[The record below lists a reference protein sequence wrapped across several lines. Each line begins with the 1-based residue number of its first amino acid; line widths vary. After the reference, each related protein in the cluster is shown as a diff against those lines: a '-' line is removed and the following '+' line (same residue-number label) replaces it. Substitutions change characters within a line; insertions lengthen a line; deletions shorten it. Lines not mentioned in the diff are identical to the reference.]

1 MREELMRIMNLV
13 KDGKLTPEQAIE
25 LAEGMGIFSET
36 SNFQK
41 PKEGKKKLLYIQV
54 RSADGDKV
62 DMKIPVS
69 LAQTMKLMLPSLK
82 KNVPNVDLDLVSD
95 QIDEALKNLPDLEGD
110 IINVT
115 GSDGT
120 TVRIFVD

>member
-1 MREELMRIMNLV
+1 
-13 KDGKLTPEQAIE
+13 
-25 LAEGMGIFSET
+25 
-36 SNFQK
+36 
-41 PKEGKKKLLYIQV
+41 
-54 RSADGDKV
+54 
-62 DMKIPVS
+62 
-69 LAQTMKLMLPSLK
+69 LK

-95 QIDEALKNLPDLEGD
+95 QIDEALKNLSDLEGD